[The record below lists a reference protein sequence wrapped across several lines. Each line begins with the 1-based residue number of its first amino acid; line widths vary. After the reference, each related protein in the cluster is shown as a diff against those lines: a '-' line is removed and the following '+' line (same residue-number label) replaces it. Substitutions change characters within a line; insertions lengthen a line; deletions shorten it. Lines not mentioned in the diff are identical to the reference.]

1 MAECALGI
9 MLSGNK
15 LGVSVVQRN
24 VRQKTVKLAK
34 TYTLNADINDAASVQ
49 AEFASIIHNVI
60 SQEKIR
66 NPRVSVGLEQQNIVW
81 ASLEMPPVS
90 QEDLRQIVQFEIDS
104 HVPVDPENSV
114 FDIQLLESI
123 EGLVSKV
130 TLFTARKEMI
140 ENILQTARQASLAL
154 DAVSPVDTALAGFIA
169 AHAAGDTGKN
179 TMILVAND
187 VGIEIILSR
196 QGRFM
201 TNRSVSS
208 VDPWNERTEA
218 DEEGGAQPVVIAP
231 ENLEQNMKIALLSVN
246 ESFESFDEIFCVG
259 EVPEAVIQRLSDMM
273 PDIPVRR
280 LWIENM
286 VSRDAHYVEAAAV
299 ALACELFENT
309 ASVNLLPQKLR
320 PVRRD
325 IGRIMIGVASGL
337 LLASMVLVGANNYW
351 STDLR
356 LMATEAK
363 IASMEHQVGLITE
376 INMKHSAAQNSKNF
390 FINKN
395 MSYPSLL
402 DVLLEATQLLPAEDT
417 ASLKKVWLEQLD
429 IENNEIVI
437 RGDSNSPEAIINA
450 MEESPYFE
458 RVRFDGTV
466 TGTHF
471 MIKAAISKISRESD
485 GDDILFP
492 SAENGE
498 DESSLNGVGE
508 TMKIDPSKE
517 DKASQSG
524 NGSMNESSGKPAE
537 KPKSDKRQSAT
548 PAGVAEPEA
557 PRGPAFPRQG
567 PEPDSPDADEMHE
580 PGSSDFQ
587 EQAPNE
593 AVTEG
598 NFEQE
603 DMDAVKNQLLDLLRS
618 RQEEH
623 GETTEARSF
632 EEVNPEESAAN
643 FMEFLQ
649 NIGLSEDEGNTQ
661 WQE

>member
-34 TYTLNADINDAASVQ
+34 TFTLNADINDAASVQ

-60 SQEKIR
+60 AQEKIR

-140 ENILQTARQASLAL
+140 ENILQTARQASLSL

-246 ESFESFDEIFCVG
+246 ESVENFDEIFCVG

-325 IGRIMIGVASGL
+325 IGRIMIGVAAGL

-356 LMATEAK
+356 LMATEAR

-498 DESSLNGVGE
+498 DESSLNGAGE
-508 TMKIDPSKE
+508 TVKIDPSKE
-517 DKASQSG
+517 GKASQSG
-524 NGSMNESSGKPAE
+524 NGSMNESSGRPAE
-537 KPKSDKRQSAT
+537 KPKSDKSQSAA

-567 PEPDSPDADEMHE
+567 PEPDSSDADEMHE
-580 PGSSDFQ
+580 PGLSDFQ

-649 NIGLSEDEGNTQ
+649 NMGLSEDEGNTQ

>member
-498 DESSLNGVGE
+498 DESSLNGAGE
-508 TMKIDPSKE
+508 TVKIDPSKE
-517 DKASQSG
+517 GKASQSG
-524 NGSMNESSGKPAE
+524 NGSMNESSGRPAE
-537 KPKSDKRQSAT
+537 KPKSDKSQSAA

-567 PEPDSPDADEMHE
+567 PEPDSSDADEMHE
-580 PGSSDFQ
+580 PGLSDFQ